1 MSEFIFL
8 TNQYLPKPGATGLCV
23 HQLAKALVEKGH
35 SVFTVCYS
43 DGDNVKEYD
52 GVNVIKINIPSFL
65 KDSQSASDLNR
76 KYKYCLSLWSK
87 LIHLRQYPLR
97 SNYLV
102 NQYVDAIQKLLQKNK
117 KVTIVASYTPI
128 EAVIATAK
136 VKEKYPKLV
145 RTAYYSADT
154 LSNEQGD
161 DGILSASYR
170 SKSGTRWEKKLFESF
185 DKIFIMECHKEH
197 YYTNLY
203 DEFQSKFEL
212 VNFPLL
218 TGEKGTSIINNVKGK
233 KIRLV
238 YAGTL
243 YKKLRNPEFMNKLL
257 IQVLKLIDAEAIFLG
272 GGDCEDIMHDA
283 EIESNKKINYI
294 GMQPHSIAKEQIK
307 SADILLS
314 IGNIESPMAPSKIYE
329 YMSTGKPIIHVY
341 TYDKDPCIEPLK
353 KYGNALLIREGEVN
367 GRLKMLEFI
376 KNRRLLSYEEVERQ
390 FRSSTPK
397 YTADILE
404 KLGSIEMECYND

>member
-1 MSEFIFL
+1 MSKFIFL

-23 HQLAKALVEKGH
+23 HQLAKLLVEKGH

-43 DGDNVKEYD
+43 DGNNVKEYD
-52 GVNVIKINIPSFL
+52 GVNIVKINIPTFL
-65 KDSQSASDLNR
+65 KNSQSASDLDR

-102 NQYVDAIQKLLQKNK
+102 NQYVKAVEKLLKKNE

-128 EAVIATAK
+128 EATIAAAK
-136 VKEKYPKLV
+136 VKEKYSKLV
-145 RTAYYSADT
+145 KIVYYSTDT

-170 SKSGTRWEKKLFESF
+170 CKSGMRWEKKLFESF

-203 DEFQSKFEL
+203 DKFKSKFEL
-212 VNFPLL
+212 VNFPLIIR
-218 TGEKGTSIINNVKGK
+218 EKEPSVINNIKNE
-233 KIRLV
+233 KIQLV

-257 IQVLKLIDAEAIFLG
+257 IQVLKLIDAEVFFLG
-272 GGDCEDIMHDA
+272 GGDCEDIMRDA

-294 GMQPHSIAKEQIK
+294 GMQPHDVAKEKIK

-314 IGNIESPMAPSKIYE
+314 IGNVESPMAPSKIYE
-329 YMSTGKPIIHVY
+329 YMSTGKPIVHVY

-353 KYGNALLIREGEVN
+353 KYGNALLVREGETN
-367 GRLKMLEFI
+367 GGLRMLEFI
-376 KNRRLLSYEEVERQ
+376 KNRKRLSYEEVEELFQ
-390 FRSSTPK
+390 SSTPK
-397 YTADILE
+397 YTVDILE
-404 KLGSIEMECYND
+404 NFSNLEMEYCND